1 MAAGPNTQVT
11 DVVVPEIFTPYVQ
24 QITEEKS
31 RLVQS
36 GALARNQLLDNF
48 LAGGGLT
55 VNVPSWRDL
64 DNDPEN
70 LSSDDPADTFKRD
83 TGDDGYIDTGRT
95 DSIPYKIESAAEI
108 AVRLSRNN
116 SWGASDLAADL
127 AGSDPM
133 DAIARRVG
141 EYWARRRQVAFVST
155 MAGVFAN
162 NATATDAYHVQNDM
176 TVNISGATYTPGVTD
191 FSAEAFIDATL
202 TMGDSM
208 DSLGL
213 VMMHSVVYARALKS
227 NLIDFIPDSTNSFAS
242 PYGNPGRG
250 RGIPTFLGREVI
262 IDDGLPSANGVFE
275 TWLFGTGAVAY
286 GVGTPKVPT
295 EIERHAAAG
304 NGGGQEVLYNRVEW
318 VLHPVGYAYIGTSPN
333 SGPGNSAT
341 ANGLA
346 AASSWRRVYSERKQI
361 KIARLIT
368 REFGA

>member
-1 MAAGPNTQVT
+1 MAIGPNTQVS
-11 DVVVPEIFTPYVQ
+11 DVVVPEIFTPYAQ
-24 QITEEKS
+24 QVTEEKS

-36 GALARNQLLDNF
+36 GALVRNQLLDEF

-83 TGDDGYIDTGRT
+83 GTGYITQDRT
-95 DSIPYKIESAAEI
+95 DSIPLKIGSSTEI
-108 AVRLSRNN
+108 AVRLSRNQ
-116 SWGASDLAADL
+116 SWGTSDLAADL
-127 AGSDPM
+127 AGADPM
-133 DAIARRVG
+133 NAIANRVG
-141 EYWARRRQVAFVST
+141 DYWQRRRQAAFIAEMT
-155 MAGVFAN
+155 GVFAN

-176 TVNISGATYTPGVTD
+176 SVDISGSAYTPGVTD

-213 VMMHSVVYARALKS
+213 VMMHSVVYARALKN
-227 NLIDFIPDSTNSFAS
+227 NLIDFIPDSTNAVAS
-242 PYGNPGRG
+242 PAGNPGRS

-262 IDDGLPSANGVFE
+262 VDDSLPSAGGVFQ
-275 TWLFGTGAVAY
+275 TWLFGSGAIAY
-286 GVGTPKVPT
+286 GVGAPKVPT
-295 EIERHAAAG
+295 EIQRQPQAG

-318 VLHPVGYAYIGTSPN
+318 VLHPVGYAYIGTPPN
-333 SGPGNSAT
+333 SGPGNGSG

-361 KIARLIT
+361 KIARLVT
-368 REFGA
+368 REY